1 MDTVRVTKVVLRP
14 ISMNKVCALASIV
27 LDDAFA
33 VHDLR
38 VVDGDR
44 GPFVAMPSLKRPNGE
59 FRDICHP
66 VNTETRNEIQRAVLE
81 QFAREG
87 GAAAFR
93 QGVSPA
99 SGSSGTAE

>member
-1 MDTVRVTKVVLRP
+1 
-14 ISMNKVCALASIV
+14 MNKVCALASIV
-27 LDDAFA
+27 LDDCFA

-38 VVDGDR
+38 VVNGDR
-44 GPFVAMPSLKRPNGE
+44 GPFVAMPSLKRSNGE

-87 GAAAFR
+87 GAEAFR
-93 QGVSPA
+93 TGVHAGEQGTYFGSNA
-99 SGSSGTAE
+99 DGSGLNG